1 MLCHC
6 PHFIHEETET
16 QRVWI
21 TCKSE
26 GARSQIQRLWFR
38 GWEARLATVSGWKTW
53 LPLPGMW
60 VTCGT
65 SKLTFPLTEKPAWT
79 LQKTGG
85 HSLIKRVHL
94 LNESLESYEEGI
106 AMSQVMMIQDDIWDS
121 FLEWTAGVR
130 FLNIYWYLFSIL
142 LERRRSSDLWFFL
155 MFPCCSSSSVCVWM
169 MFSQNISQRLD
180 KPGMGECEKQ
190 VICRKSHSANSR
202 ALDKLY
208 FTLLIISPLRR

>member
-6 PHFIHEETET
+6 PHFIHEETKT

-21 TCKSE
+21 TRKSE
-26 GARSQIQRLWFR
+26 GARRQIQRLWFQ
-38 GWEARLATVSGWKTW
+38 GWEARLATVSRWKTW

-65 SKLTFPLTEKPAWT
+65 SNLTFPLTEKPAWT

-94 LNESLESYEEGI
+94 LNESLEGYEEGI
-106 AMSQVMMIQDDIWDS
+106 DMSQVMMIQDDIWDS

-130 FLNIYWYLFSIL
+130 FF
-142 LERRRSSDLWFFL
+142 E
-155 MFPCCSSSSVCVWM
+155 
-169 MFSQNISQRLD
+169 
-180 KPGMGECEKQ
+180 
-190 VICRKSHSANSR
+190 H
-202 ALDKLY
+202 
-208 FTLLIISPLRR
+208 LLISFFYPLGEKEKFWPIVLLLDVSLLCCPHQFVSGWCFLRTSPRG